1 MASDK
6 QKIRW
11 VVGIT
16 GCSGIAYGRRLVR
29 ALVEEFEHIYVD
41 LVISDAAFKVLEAE
55 ESILLSS
62 SDFALNDFL
71 GFDSPKVHLH
81 SNKDIGASI
90 ASGSYETQGMVI
102 VPCSMKTLAAV
113 SHGYSDT
120 LLLRAADVV
129 LKEHRTLV
137 LVPRESPLSQVHLRN
152 MLSLAEMGARIVP
165 AMPGFY
171 HRPKS
176 IRDLIDMMVM
186 RILDQMQLKASLSE
200 RWPSELNKEYR
211 L

>member
-1 MASDK
+1 
-6 QKIRW
+6 
-11 VVGIT
+11 
-16 GCSGIAYGRRLVR
+16 
-29 ALVEEFEHIYVD
+29 
-41 LVISDAAFKVLEAE
+41 
-55 ESILLSS
+55 
-62 SDFALNDFL
+62 
-71 GFDSPKVHLH
+71 
-81 SNKDIGASI
+81 
-90 ASGSYETQGMVI
+90 
-102 VPCSMKTLAAV
+102 
-113 SHGYSDT
+113 
-120 LLLRAADVV
+120 
-129 LKEHRTLV
+129 
-137 LVPRESPLSQVHLRN
+137 